1 MSEGIKKFIT
11 ERKTFITYL
20 LISVFVT
27 VIDVI
32 LSRICEIWFEE
43 VIANTIGVVVGFIIQ
58 YILCS
63 HKVYRSKTIKTLV
76 IFFVT
81 WLLALGLADLIV
93 YVVREKIFSGN
104 DGMITFLVAKGASI
118 VIPFFITY
126 FVRKALIPVG
136 SDKNKEEQV
145 TSRE

>member
-11 ERKTFITYL
+11 GRKTFITYL

-27 VIDVI
+27 VIDIIV
-32 LSRICEIWFEE
+32 SRICEIWFTEI
-43 VIANTIGVVVGFIIQ
+43 VANTIGVVVGFIIQ
-58 YILCS
+58 YILCT
-63 HKVYRSKTIKTLV
+63 HKVYKSKTIRTLV

-93 YVVREKIFSGN
+93 YVVREKIFLGN
-104 DGMITFLVAKGASI
+104 DGLIAFLVAKCASI

-126 FVRKALIPVG
+126 FVRKVLIPVG
-136 SDKNKEEQV
+136 SDEDKEKQV
-145 TSRE
+145 SSCE

>member
-104 DGMITFLVAKGASI
+104 DGMIPFLVAKGASI